1 MHDEPHPAGS
11 VAPDAGPRSRVKGST
26 SSANIDAHR
35 GLDPF
40 SGVTVHTGL
49 IMRSHRVHDLLN
61 FTVCSSTWAS
71 WTFLDKSW
79 EAVAHSLR
87 LQPAVCKWTQWHA
100 SQPRPLPT
108 FLLLS
113 SVSCIEV
120 GPICNSI
127 DLFAGGFLRIRGTE
141 YFYFSILRWQVSVNG
156 LELTQ

>member
-1 MHDEPHPAGS
+1 MHDETHPAGS

-35 GLDPF
+35 GLDAF

-49 IMRSHRVHDLLN
+49 IMRSHRVLDLLN
-61 FTVCSSTWAS
+61 FTVCSPPWAL

-108 FLLLS
+108 S
-113 SVSCIEV
+113 SIVVICIVHRSIFVTRLICSLGASCEYE
-120 GPICNSI
+120 GPST
-127 DLFAGGFLRIRGTE
+127 LFQHF
-141 YFYFSILRWQVSVNG
+141 
-156 LELTQ
+156 